1 MDLMTI
7 ASIGMQNDQ
16 TRMET
21 ISNNIANVTTPGYK
35 KQIAAN
41 AAFQLQLEGAA
52 GANLGLRGAVPGSPA
67 TLMSID
73 PGAGALR
80 PTGSKQDVAIDGNS
94 FFELTTANG
103 PAYTRQGS
111 LHVDIA
117 GRLVGAQGLPVQG
130 EGGEIRLANA
140 AFTIGADGEV
150 RQDGRVAGRLKR
162 VRFEQASALTPLGNA
177 LYAQGA
183 ATVAEAQAKDS
194 LRIGFQE
201 ASNVNSPQEMVRLTE
216 TVRHFEALAKIV
228 QGYDETLE
236 KTIRKLG
243 DF

>member
-1 MDLMTI
+1 MDLMMI

-16 TRMET
+16 ARMET

-41 AAFQLQLEGAA
+41 AAFQLQLANAGSAAPALGSSAA
-52 GANLGLRGAVPGSPA
+52 GALAPA
-67 TLMSID
+67 MSID

-80 PTGSKQDVAIDGNS
+80 PSASQTDVAIDGDS
-94 FFELTTANG
+94 FFEVQTAAG

-111 LHVDIA
+111 LHVDRA
-117 GRLVGAQGLPVQG
+117 GRLVGTHGLPVLG

-140 AFTIGADGEV
+140 PFSIGTDGEV
-150 RQDGRVAGRLKR
+150 RQDGRSAGRLKR
-162 VRFEQASALTPLGNA
+162 VRFEHASALVPLGNA
-177 LYAQGA
+177 LYAQGT
-183 ATVAEAQAKDS
+183 ATIAEAQAKDS